1 MRQRH
6 GSLRRDRPRRA
17 GMSLRKGIGVAELV
31 TGIVGFGL
39 GLFFGWMLHRERV
52 GGADARSETTRD
64 RATSALAGT
73 SARLEEADQDVVE
86 LRTQLTDAQHML
98 DESAAAIAELEYEL
112 AECRGEEVDET
123 LAITSDEG
131 LDDGSVEVAADD
143 ATTPA
148 IADADIDDADVTEE
162 VVVAEAVD
170 EEIPEADR
178 TQQDLSPV
186 YDETE
191 AIPVRNDAGSSPGV
205 DDTQTLA
212 IDETEVIEL
221 PGDETEVIE
230 RPSVAAEP
238 AGTTDVEEA
247 GEPVAEEPAVQ
258 EPVVETAAPAVGE
271 PVAEEP
277 AVEGPAAEPEPTDA
291 PTEET
296 AAQPAHA
303 AGDAGA
309 FVAPPDAE
317 PDNLQRI
324 RGVGPAMV
332 RLLNEQG
339 VVTFRQLAVLDDAGI
354 DELQS
359 RLPGFSGRIRRDRW
373 IEQARELHIETHGDQ
388 P

>member
-1 MRQRH
+1 
-6 GSLRRDRPRRA
+6 
-17 GMSLRKGIGVAELV
+17 MSLRKGIGVAELV

-52 GGADARSETTRD
+52 GGADSRSGITSD
-64 RATSALAGT
+64 RATSALAGA

-86 LRTQLTDAQHML
+86 LRTQLTDAQHLL

-123 LAITSDEG
+123 LAITSEER
-131 LDDGSVEVAADD
+131 LDDASVDVAADD

-148 IADADIDDADVTEE
+148 IADADIDDVDVTEE
-162 VVVAEAVD
+162 VVVAEAGD

-178 TQQDLSPV
+178 TQQDLSPLH
-186 YDETE
+186 DETE
-191 AIPVRNDAGSSPGV
+191 AIPVRDDAGSGPGI

-221 PGDETEVIE
+221 PGEETEVVE
-230 RPSVAAEP
+230 RPSVAAP
-238 AGTTDVEEA
+238 PTGTTGAEEITEPVVE
-247 GEPVAEEPAVQ
+247 EPVAQ
-258 EPVVETAAPAVGE
+258 EPVVEEPAVEE
-271 PVAEEP
+271 PVAEP
-277 AVEGPAAEPEPTDA
+277 EPEPDAA
-291 PTEET
+291 PTEEVVT
-296 AAQPAHA
+296 RPAGPP
-303 AGDAGA
+303 AGDAGAA

-317 PDNLQRI
+317 PDDLQRI

-339 VVTFRQLAVLDDAGI
+339 IMTFRQLAVLDDAGI

-373 IEQARELHIETHGDQ
+373 IEQARELHVETHGDQ

>member
-1 MRQRH
+1 
-6 GSLRRDRPRRA
+6 
-17 GMSLRKGIGVAELV
+17 MSLRKGIGVAELV
-31 TGIVGFGL
+31 MGIVGFGL

-52 GGADARSETTRD
+52 GGADSRSEITSD

-123 LAITSDEG
+123 LAIASEER
-131 LDDGSVEVAADD
+131 LDDESVDVAADD

-186 YDETE
+186 HDETE
-191 AIPVRNDAGSSPGV
+191 AIPVRDDAGSGPGV

-221 PGDETEVIE
+221 PGEETEVIE

-238 AGTTDVEEA
+238 AEE
-247 GEPVAEEPAVQ
+247 
-258 EPVVETAAPAVGE
+258 VVT
-271 PVAEEP
+271 
-277 AVEGPAAEPEPTDA
+277 
-291 PTEET
+291 
-296 AAQPAHA
+296 QPAGPPA
-303 AGDAGA
+303 QVAGDAGAA

-339 VVTFRQLAVLDDAGI
+339 IMTFRQLAVLDDAGI

-373 IEQARELHIETHGDQ
+373 IEQARELHVETHGDQ